1 MFAPLRR
8 FLRLHTLTR
17 QKGLREY
24 RLQDF
29 AAEKPGNAAF
39 EQLWDMPLTPLDQPN
54 RKESGFSQVFLWKA
68 ERGNL
73 IVKRQS
79 DYFSR
84 TLLHPLRGIPTLQ
97 REFENLL
104 LLERKGIAVPRPLYF
119 GCRRKDGH
127 TQAVLITEYAND
139 FISLN
144 TLLSQWA
151 LKTPSC
157 SFRKEIIAAA
167 ASAIRKLHQVRFCH
181 RHLVPKHILLKP
193 DSAPIRV
200 ILIDLEAAEP
210 FRPFRKNR
218 QADLASLNNRCRFVS
233 QTDKLRFLFSYL
245 EISKW
250 TPSAKHFARE
260 ILRKTYQ
267 KSRSS
272 LQKSTNRMSC
282 V

>member
-1 MFAPLRR
+1 MQ
-8 FLRLHTLTR
+8 TLNK
-17 QKGLREY
+17 QKGLREH
-24 RLQDF
+24 RIRAITAGKFGEIDF
-29 AAEKPGNAAF
+29 ET
-39 EQLWDMPLTPLDQPN
+39 LWEMPLAPLDKPN
-54 RKESGFSQVFLWKA
+54 QKHSGFSQVFLWKSEA
-68 ERGNL
+68 GNL

-84 TLLHPLRGIPTLQ
+84 SLLHPLRGIPTLQ
-97 REFENLL
+97 REFQNLL

-127 TQAVLITEYAND
+127 TQAVLITEFANE
-139 FISLN
+139 FIPLS
-144 TLLSQWA
+144 TLLSQWT
-151 LKTPSC
+151 LKKPTCSC
-157 SFRKEIIAAA
+157 RKEMIAAV
-167 ASAIRKLHQVRFCH
+167 ASAIRKLHQLRFCH

-193 DSAPIRV
+193 DCKPIRV
-200 ILIDLEAAEP
+200 ILIDLEAAER

-250 TPSAKHFARE
+250 TPSAKHFARD

-267 KSRSS
+267 KSRRAH
-272 LQKSTNRMSC
+272 QKSTNRMSC